1 MPFASSS
8 MSVVIVESETKIYA
22 IFLLY
27 VFPNT
32 RPAAFDMHCLINI
45 LTEVYSLEQFGVT
58 LLVLFLQ
65 TKIGEN
71 TYLQFSIFLDSLSCP
86 KKRLK
91 AYLYGQSI
99 LSEDG
104 AGNNLVT
111 LRDC

>member
-32 RPAAFDMHCLINI
+32 RPAAFDMHCLINV
-45 LTEVYSLEQFGVT
+45 LTEVYSLKQSSEQFGVT

-71 TYLQFSIFLDSLSCP
+71 TYLQFSIFLDSLSCL
-86 KKRLK
+86 KKKTKSLPLWPE
-91 AYLYGQSI
+91 YI
-99 LSEDG
+99 
-104 AGNNLVT
+104 V
-111 LRDC
+111 